1 METISGKVAV
11 ITGGASGIGFATAK
25 ALADKGAKIV
35 LADIEA
41 AALDKAV
48 AALSSSGAKVEG
60 VVCDVA
66 NLASVQHLADSAFS
80 KMGGAHIVF
89 NNAGVAINGHIAQMK
104 HSDWEWII
112 KVDLWGPIH
121 GVEAF
126 LPRMIEQKQGGQ
138 IVFTSSIAGL
148 VPTEGLGPYAV
159 AKYGVVALAETLRR
173 EIRQHNIGV
182 SVLCPLRV
190 ETRIGSS
197 ERNRTADFGGA
208 TVGGRSPL
216 RARAV
221 ADHGHDLVE
230 RPFEVDR
237 GGPGGQQHRIGAL
250 QRLVG
255 RVLTQRQRHAI
266 GSRRPDQRRAA
277 NHHGADGVGRLRERR
292 QPCGEEPMRQRG
304 LVDHPDRPPI
314 RLEPDGAH
322 GFAADFQP
330 RCSDRSFSFAGLGE
344 CSSTAWPQNGHRLTS
359 GLPESRGT
367 ILHPRL

>member
-173 EIRQHNIGV
+173 EIRKHNIGV

-190 ETRIGSS
+190 ETNIGNS
-197 ERNRTADFGGA
+197 ERNRTADFGA
-208 TVGGRSPL
+208 KAP
-216 RARAV
+216 ARAQTPTSSNIVMAGEVMKPEEV
-221 ADHGHDLVE
+221 AAKVVDAIVANRLYILPHDDSRELI
-230 RPFEVDR
+230 RRRF
-237 GGPGGQQHRIGAL
+237 QRIDATFDE
-250 QRLVG
+250 QRKK
-255 RVLTQRQRHAI
+255 
-266 GSRRPDQRRAA
+266 
-277 NHHGADGVGRLRERR
+277 
-292 QPCGEEPMRQRG
+292 
-304 LVDHPDRPPI
+304 
-314 RLEPDGAH
+314 
-322 GFAADFQP
+322 
-330 RCSDRSFSFAGLGE
+330 
-344 CSSTAWPQNGHRLTS
+344 
-359 GLPESRGT
+359 
-367 ILHPRL
+367 

>member
-190 ETRIGSS
+190 ETNIGNS

-208 TVGGRSPL
+208 KAP
-216 RARAV
+216 ARAQAPTSSNIVMAGEVMKPEEV
-221 ADHGHDLVE
+221 AAKVVDAIVANRLYILPHDDSRELI
-230 RPFEVDR
+230 RRRF
-237 GGPGGQQHRIGAL
+237 QRIDATFDE
-250 QRLVG
+250 QRKK
-255 RVLTQRQRHAI
+255 
-266 GSRRPDQRRAA
+266 
-277 NHHGADGVGRLRERR
+277 
-292 QPCGEEPMRQRG
+292 
-304 LVDHPDRPPI
+304 
-314 RLEPDGAH
+314 
-322 GFAADFQP
+322 
-330 RCSDRSFSFAGLGE
+330 
-344 CSSTAWPQNGHRLTS
+344 
-359 GLPESRGT
+359 
-367 ILHPRL
+367 

>member
-48 AALSSSGAKVEG
+48 SALSSSGAKVEG

-190 ETRIGSS
+190 ETNIGNS
-197 ERNRTADFGGA
+197 ERNRTADFGA
-208 TVGGRSPL
+208 KAP
-216 RARAV
+216 ARAQTPTSSNIVMAGEVMKPEEV
-221 ADHGHDLVE
+221 AAKVVDAIVANRLYILPHDDSRELI
-230 RPFEVDR
+230 RRRF
-237 GGPGGQQHRIGAL
+237 QRIDATFDE
-250 QRLVG
+250 QRKK
-255 RVLTQRQRHAI
+255 
-266 GSRRPDQRRAA
+266 
-277 NHHGADGVGRLRERR
+277 
-292 QPCGEEPMRQRG
+292 
-304 LVDHPDRPPI
+304 
-314 RLEPDGAH
+314 
-322 GFAADFQP
+322 
-330 RCSDRSFSFAGLGE
+330 
-344 CSSTAWPQNGHRLTS
+344 
-359 GLPESRGT
+359 
-367 ILHPRL
+367 